1 MPTFFKTIILVATYS
16 HCWQVPAVSHDI
28 FNLTERPA
36 RQLAA
41 LAPGGEHRAHVGVV
55 DDPVRVHVIGAVR
68 VRRHLGRCP
77 APRGVHRGEVAAAH
91 REVAVEALLARRRS
105 IEGAPESRRLPGE
118 PAVLTIRRRQM
129 AARRSRKRRGGDSNP
144 RAPEG
149 TTGFRD
155 QRIQPLCHLSERER
169 HYTGS
174 RRGRP
179 APSARPGTQQPPP
192 NAGRPA
198 AARCVTESREGRDQ
212 RRRRV
217 ATTARPARPIAP
229 DIGSGMIGGGPSSI
243 SPMKRKSRVPEPS
256 PAASASHPRPTQK
269 PSPASE

>member
-1 MPTFFKTIILVATYS
+1 MGARRIAPAPPSRCHGKIPGAHGEMPVDVRRRPRVRLSLAGGRVADPL
-16 HCWQVPAVSHDI
+16 PAG
-28 FNLTERPA
+28 A
-36 RQLAA
+36 RVADDA
-41 LAPGGEHRAHVGVV
+41 AHVVAPVGERVI
-55 DDPVRVHVIGAVR
+55 DVRVAEII
-68 VRRHLGRCP
+68 P
-77 APRGVHRGEVAAAH
+77 
-91 REVAVEALLARRRS
+91 EALLARRRS